1 MWQKYKQPAT
11 STKVL
16 PLESIIYESRILWIF
31 ILWINMPISCTSKA
45 VLITLVTVRLK
56 SKAVAFST

>member
-1 MWQKYKQPAT
+1 MWQKHKQPAT
-11 STKVL
+11 STKAL
-16 PLESIIYESRILWIF
+16 PLESIIYESRILWIH
-31 ILWINMPISCTSKA
+31 MPISCTSNA

>member
-1 MWQKYKQPAT
+1 MNFMWQKYKQPAT
-11 STKVL
+11 STKAL
-16 PLESIIYESRILWIF
+16 PLLSIIYESK